1 MEQIESVL
9 AFWFGKPDR
18 AECGKSRKVWFAK
31 DPEFDEAV
39 RSRCSSLYRQAAI
52 GELEDWTA
60 TPAGCLALII
70 LLDQVPRN
78 LFRNSP
84 QAFATDSQA
93 LSVAESAVDRGFDRE
108 LLPVQRWFIYLPFEH
123 SESLEHQERCLALF
137 SHLEDDPESASAID
151 YARRHYKVIQ
161 RFGRF
166 PHRNAILGREST
178 PEEAEFL
185 TQAGSSF

>member
-1 MEQIESVL
+1 MVQVEEVL
-9 AFWFGKPDR
+9 AFWFGKPDS
-18 AECGKSRKVWFAK
+18 AEFGHSRDCWFAK
-31 DPEFDEAV
+31 DAEFDEAV
-39 RSRCSSLYRQAAI
+39 QERLFPGYQQAAA
-52 GELEDWTA
+52 GEVDHWVA
-60 TPAGCLALII
+60 TPTGCLALII

-78 LFRNSP
+78 LFRSRP
-84 QAFATDSQA
+84 QAFATDSKA
-93 LSVAESAVDRGFDRE
+93 LSVAETAVERGFERE

-123 SESLEHQERCLALF
+123 SENLEHQERCLALF
-137 SHLEDDPESASAID
+137 SHLEGDPESAGAID
-151 YARRHYKVIQ
+151 YARRHHEVIQ